1 MLATPCVSDRKWK
14 QERSLF
20 TNWPTL
26 DHSGEHK
33 AGQHGVLEETYVMKE
48 KKKEFTCKE
57 INIHTFV
64 ILAILSVNTK
74 AHKILN
80 EF

>member
-1 MLATPCVSDRKWK
+1 MSATPCVSDRNWK

-33 AGQHGVLEETYVMKE
+33 AGQVLEETYVMKE
-48 KKKEFTCKE
+48 KKEFTFE
-57 INIHTFV
+57 
-64 ILAILSVNTK
+64 
-74 AHKILN
+74 
-80 EF
+80 

>member
-1 MLATPCVSDRKWK
+1 MSATPCVSDRKWK

-33 AGQHGVLEETYVMKE
+33 AGQHGVLEETCDE
-48 KKKEFTCKE
+48 RKKKG
-57 INIHTFV
+57 IYMQRN
-64 ILAILSVNTK
+64 
-74 AHKILN
+74 
-80 EF
+80 